1 MKKPADLSQIDIL
14 IKADTNI
21 AINQVQKLTYS
32 VHQLNVELK
41 EMAKLQGLLKNTGFL
56 KKALLLLKKKR

>member
-21 AINQVQKLTYS
+21 AINQIQKLTYS
-32 VHQLNVELK
+32 VHQLNAELK
-41 EMAKLQGLLKNTGFL
+41 GTAKLQGLLKNTSFL
-56 KKALLLLKKKR
+56 KKALLLLKKEK